1 MNGKAPGS
9 DSMETQGSPARCVAA
24 VVAAVVAVAAAAAA
38 QCPRGEL
45 PSGGEAE
52 AHGDPGPA
60 GRLWRG
66 CRRPCGEQGLAA
78 LRGAVLL
85 SPSTQ
90 APRALPESWGRRL
103 RRRS

>member
-1 MNGKAPGS
+1 
-9 DSMETQGSPARCVAA
+9 METQGSPARCVAA
-24 VVAAVVAVAAAAAA
+24 VVAVAAAAAA
-38 QCPRGEL
+38 QCPARGTPER
-45 PSGGEAE
+45 GEAE

-60 GRLWRG
+60 GRLWGG
-66 CRRPCGEQGLAA
+66 CRRPCEEQGLAT

-85 SPSTQ
+85 SPNTQ